1 MTRWPAVTFL
11 AVLAVLSHARA
22 NSDGP
27 PPGHDGGPGR
37 PDCRACHFDAALNR
51 AEGAFVLSG
60 LPRSYRF
67 GQTYKLRLT
76 LSDPDLVLAGFQLS
90 ARFVEGGNSEAG
102 KLGAVAD
109 DIAAVPDTDSGLT
122 YLQHTAP
129 RVAEGHA
136 VAWIVEW
143 TAPESG
149 GEITFSA
156 SANASNG
163 DDSELG
169 DAVYA
174 LRARL
179 APPR

>member
-1 MTRWPAVTFL
+1 MRRWPAAAFVAAFL
-11 AVLAVLSHARA
+11 ALPLQARA

-60 LPRSYRF
+60 LPPSYRF

-76 LSDPDLVLAGFQLS
+76 LSDPAMVLAGFQLS
-90 ARFVEGGNSEAG
+90 ARFAGGGNESAG
-102 KLGAVAD
+102 TLGAVTGD
-109 DIAAVPDTDSGLT
+109 VDAVGDADSGPA
-122 YLQHTAP
+122 YLQHNAP
-129 RVAEGHA
+129 RVAEDNA
-136 VAWIVEW
+136 VAWDVEW

-149 GEITFSA
+149 GEVTFSA
-156 SANASNG
+156 AANAANG

-174 LRARL
+174 LRAR
-179 APPR
+179 AVPR